1 MRTSP
6 VHSPAP
12 PSNRTPGRVNPA
24 PAAGAPRLVPE
35 APLAAFVAF
44 ALTAMLACTADAAQQ
59 WYTVEIIVFDV
70 PGNEGLHAEHW
81 PADPGE
87 PSLEGAVELAPA
99 FEDAPGG
106 GVHAFR
112 LLDRADLSLN
122 RVRSTLRRSAR
133 YRPLLHAG
141 WRQPGLSRNA
151 ARPAHIGPRLAAAGN
166 GSDLP
171 VVRGTVKVSVARY
184 LHVELDLLYR
194 LSGADAAAAPEGTPT
209 WFRLESERRMRSRE
223 LHYVDHP
230 LFGVL
235 MRITPSAPASSG

>member
-1 MRTSP
+1 MIPT
-6 VHSPAP
+6 
-12 PSNRTPGRVNPA
+12 
-24 PAAGAPRLVPE
+24 PAAGSPRLVPE

-87 PSLEGAVELAPA
+87 PSLEGAVGLTPA
-99 FEDAPGG
+99 FEGVPGG

-112 LLDRADLSLN
+112 LLDRADLSLD

-141 WRQPGLSRNA
+141 WRLPGLPRNA
-151 ARPAHIGPRLAAAGN
+151 ARPAYVGTRLAAAGDGN
-166 GSDLP
+166 DP
-171 VVRGTVKVSVARY
+171 PAVRGTVKVSVARY

-194 LSGADAAAAPEGTPT
+194 RSGDDVAAAPEGTPT

-223 LHYVDHP
+223 LHYIDHP

-235 MRITPSAPASSG
+235 VRITPFAPASSG